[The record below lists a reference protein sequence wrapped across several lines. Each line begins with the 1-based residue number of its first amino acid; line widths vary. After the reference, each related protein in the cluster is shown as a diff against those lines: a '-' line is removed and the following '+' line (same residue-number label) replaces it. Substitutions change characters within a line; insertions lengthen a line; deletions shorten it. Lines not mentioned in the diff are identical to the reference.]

1 MSRNFFSD
9 ILNVEGVLYQGF
21 ITLFNG
27 SWGRL
32 NRPKSGASAIVPPPP
47 MRPGQRRPGMPPGMM
62 PPQGAPQRP
71 GMQPQRPGMP
81 PQAQGMP
88 PQAQGQPIRPGQPQ
102 QPGQPGIMGVN
113 VPQIPGLTGPGS
125 KVPTRSE
132 EEFNL
137 IKSRGKGALLNEF
150 NRQLSQMYMRARSF
164 FEMRS

>member
-21 ITLFNG
+21 VTLFNG
-27 SWGRL
+27 SWNRL

-47 MRPGQRRPGMPPGMM
+47 QRPGQRPGM

-71 GMQPQRPGMP
+71 GMPPQRPGMP
-81 PQAQGMP
+81 PQTV
-88 PQAQGQPIRPGQPQ
+88 QGQPMRPGAPLPPA
-102 QPGQPGIMGVN
+102 QPGNIMGVN

-137 IKSRGKGALLNEF
+137 IKSRGKGAFLNEV
-150 NRQLSQMYMRARSF
+150 NRQMSQLYMRARSF